1 MEDKIPV
8 AADGSGGTSPMR
20 DRGCTCIEALESVS
34 KSDTDGDP
42 NDEFVT
48 YLIGQDGL
56 ACDEKQT
63 SKWYCSRLPSSSA
76 EFMQKQCEDIVDE
89 NGREYTVSALVND
102 LMLYMVTNPSRWSE
116 FMESCFTS
124 PENIEDAADTT
135 VNDTGD
141 ATDEK

>member
-1 MEDKIPV
+1 MEDKISV
-8 AADGSGGTSPMR
+8 AADGSEDTPPTH
-20 DRGCTCIEALESVS
+20 DRGCGCIEALENVS
-34 KSDTDGDP
+34 KLDMDGDS

-48 YLIGQDGL
+48 YQIGQDGL

-63 SKWYCSRLPSSSA
+63 GKWYCSRLPRSSA

-102 LMLYMVTNPSRWSE
+102 LMLYMVTNPNRWSE

-124 PENIEDAADTT
+124 PRNIDDAADITT
-135 VNDTGD
+135 DID
-141 ATDEK
+141 DESDDK